1 MAGILTKGIT
11 LGYSTTGA
19 SPYTNL
25 TNLME
30 IPEIGNGAPEKI
42 ETTTLADNVK
52 TYTAGLGDSGQDL
65 GFKFL
70 YEKTQ
75 FETLLAM
82 KESCKWQVAM
92 PDGVTATFDGTPSV
106 RFDSASPN
114 NALTYT
120 LTVIVESEIVFG
132 GAAA

>member
-11 LGYSTTGA
+11 LSYKTGEG
-19 SPYTNL
+19 SFVEL

-42 ETTTLADNVK
+42 EVTTLKDNVK
-52 TYTAGLGDSGQDL
+52 TYIAGLGDSGQEL

-70 YEKTQ
+70 YEKEQ
-75 FETLLAM
+75 FQTLLDLANAG
-82 KESCKWQVAM
+82 SCNWQVAM
-92 PDGVTATFDGTPSV
+92 PDGVTATFDGTPSAK
-106 RFDSASPN
+106 FDGASPN

-120 LTVIVESEIVFG
+120 LTVIVESEITF
-132 GAAA
+132 A